1 MTRETAWEAPTGV
14 NVRYLS
20 ESERE
25 GGGGGSSSGSKDGS
39 SPMLVTMALIL
50 PIALP
55 MLGLLICYFMASREG
70 LADVLK
76 SLKKPDRDRARKRRG
91 QSAGG
96 NFRHRQKLSQD
107 GKGGRSANS

>member
-1 MTRETAWEAPTGV
+1 
-14 NVRYLS
+14 
-20 ESERE
+20 
-25 GGGGGSSSGSKDGS
+25 
-39 SPMLVTMALIL
+39 MLVAMAVIL

-55 MLGLLICYFMASREG
+55 MIGLLICYFMASREG

-76 SLKKPDRDRARKRRG
+76 SLKKSERNRAHKRRG